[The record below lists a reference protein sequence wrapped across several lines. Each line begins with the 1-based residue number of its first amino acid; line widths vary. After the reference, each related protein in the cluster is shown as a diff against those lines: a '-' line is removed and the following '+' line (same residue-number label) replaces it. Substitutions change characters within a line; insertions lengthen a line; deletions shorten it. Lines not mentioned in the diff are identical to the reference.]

1 MFLDL
6 DLSHYPKKVMSK
18 MEENMGKSQYN
29 SFKDKMKSFK
39 SFVIASNVSK
49 SEAMLNM
56 TEDKKQS
63 SLMRI
68 IEMIDEAAT
77 E

>member
-1 MFLDL
+1 
-6 DLSHYPKKVMSK
+6 
-18 MEENMGKSQYN
+18 
-29 SFKDKMKSFK
+29 MKSFK